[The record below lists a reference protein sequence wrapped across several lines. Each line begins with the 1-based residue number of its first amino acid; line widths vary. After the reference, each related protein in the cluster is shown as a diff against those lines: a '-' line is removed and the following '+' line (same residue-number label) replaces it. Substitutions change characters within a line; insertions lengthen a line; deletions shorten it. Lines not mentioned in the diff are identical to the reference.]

1 MEILRTFT
9 PVIVVLLI
17 AFSAPLFH
25 AILAAGQAVGNLWSH
40 VRDAGAAPASV
51 SPAT

>member
-9 PVIVVLLI
+9 PVIVLLVI

-25 AILAAGQAVGNLWSH
+25 TILAAGQAAGWLWSC
-40 VRDAGAAPASV
+40 VRDAGAAPAPV